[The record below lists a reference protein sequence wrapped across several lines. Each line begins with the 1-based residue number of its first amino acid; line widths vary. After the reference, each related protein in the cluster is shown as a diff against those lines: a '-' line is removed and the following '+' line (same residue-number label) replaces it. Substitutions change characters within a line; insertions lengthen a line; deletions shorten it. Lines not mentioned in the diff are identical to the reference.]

1 MHNLSR
7 RRFLGWTSVGAVGA
21 GLLALAPRLATRS
34 TDPRVASVTSAS
46 GAVETAGAAAAPP
59 TAEPI
64 VAYAHNPASGQLSL
78 MIGTTEVT
86 VHDPDL
92 VARLRQLAS
101 GAR

>member
-21 GLLALAPRLATRS
+21 GLLALAPRLATR
-34 TDPRVASVTSAS
+34 TDLRPATLTSAS
-46 GAVETAGAAAAPP
+46 DAAEVTGAMAAPP
-59 TAEPI
+59 AAEPI
-64 VAYAHNPASGQLSL
+64 VAYAHNPASGQVSL
-78 MIGTTEVT
+78 MVGTSEVT